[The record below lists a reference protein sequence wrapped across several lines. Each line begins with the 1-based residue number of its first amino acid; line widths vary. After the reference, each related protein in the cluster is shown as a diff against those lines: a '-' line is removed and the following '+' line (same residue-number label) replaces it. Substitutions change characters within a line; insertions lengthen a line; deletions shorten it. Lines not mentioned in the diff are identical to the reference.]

1 MLCPEIAQNVQLRV
15 LPPQV
20 YDKESNQIY
29 YDMGNFDNV
38 FTKKYRRWHKEGSK
52 DYDAAKTRVDAKI
65 TNTKENISSSKKNAH
80 KKLRTKNS
88 RNSWKLKL
96 NL

>member
-38 FTKKYRRWHKEGSK
+38 FTKNTEDGIRKVQ
-52 DYDAAKTRVDAKI
+52 KTTMQRKRV
-65 TNTKENISSSKKNAH
+65 
-80 KKLRTKNS
+80 LMPR
-88 RNSWKLKL
+88 
-96 NL
+96 